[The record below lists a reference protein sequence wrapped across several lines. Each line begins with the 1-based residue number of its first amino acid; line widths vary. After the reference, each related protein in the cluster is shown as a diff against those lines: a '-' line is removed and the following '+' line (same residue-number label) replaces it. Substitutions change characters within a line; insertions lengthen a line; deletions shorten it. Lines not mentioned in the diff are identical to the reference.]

1 MSKGIQRPKVR
12 WMVSLSEL
20 KKMEVISADG
30 KMIGLVEDATIT
42 DKWNVTGF
50 TVNVDK
56 EVAKSLGKK
65 TPLLAGVHLEIAVE
79 QVKSIGDKIV
89 LTKPVNELGE
99 FLKKH
104 EGVYHVSKF
113 MKMQVVGTG
122 GKVLG
127 QVLDIQLEPSM
138 WKMPSLAISVG
149 RDVMEHMKMKKPL
162 LGKGQLTLSMVHVN
176 SIKDFIMLNT
186 DHEGLARLLDSS
198 PVKKE

>member
-1 MSKGIQRPKVR
+1 
-12 WMVSLSEL
+12 MVSLTDL
-20 KKMEVISADG
+20 RKMEVISSDG

-65 TPLLAGVHLEIAVE
+65 TPLFSGLRLEVGVE

-104 EGVYHVSKF
+104 EGVYHVSSF
-113 MKMQVVGTG
+113 IKMQVVGTG

-138 WKMPSLAISVG
+138 WKMPTLAIRVE
-149 RDVMEHMKMKKPL
+149 REVMEHMKMKKPL
-162 LGKGQLTLSMVHVN
+162 IGRGQLTLSMVHVN

-198 PVKKE
+198 PVKRP